1 MTLSESRTPFRGRL
15 SRIIVAEPHEVAAV
29 AAGFALFFLLFSSYF
44 MLRPVRETMGVAGG
58 VENLP
63 WMFTGTFLATL
74 VLVPF
79 YGWLSSRV
87 PRRWL
92 LPAAYGFVALTLV
105 GFAAVLMTSPGDVWM
120 GRAFYI
126 WISVVNLFVFSLG
139 WSLMADVFRAEQARR
154 LFGQVAAGASLGGL
168 AGPLLS
174 GLLVGTVGEP
184 GLLVISAGLMLA
196 SLLAVRQLL
205 SWRQRNGPVEPAEQ
219 APSRPIGGNIFAGLT
234 LILRSPFLL
243 GLSAFVV
250 LLASVNTFLYLEQAR
265 LVELTFSDRAQRTQ
279 AFAAIDVAVQSLTI
293 FIQMFVTG
301 RLTRKLG
308 VTVLLTAVPVLMV
321 AGLGLL
327 AAAATFP
334 VLVGVMV
341 LRRVGEYALVKPGRD
356 MLFTTLDAETKYKAK
371 NVIDTFVYRGGDA
384 ISAWVSKAVGA
395 LGMGAALVMI
405 VGAVLAGIWAAIG
418 YGLGRVHD
426 RRATEAGA

>member
-1 MTLSESRTPFRGRL
+1 MTPSESRTARGGRL
-15 SRIIVAEPHEVAAV
+15 SRIIVAEPHEVAPV
-29 AAGFALFFLLFSSYF
+29 VAGFLLFFLLFTSYF

-58 VENLP
+58 VDNLP
-63 WMFTGTFLATL
+63 WMFTGTFVATL

-87 PRRWL
+87 QRRRL
-92 LPAAYGFVALTLV
+92 LPAAYGFVALTLA
-105 GFAAVLMTSPGDVWM
+105 GFAAGLMASPGDVWM

-126 WISVVNLFVFSLG
+126 WISMVNLFVFSLG
-139 WSLMADVFRAEQARR
+139 WSLMADVFRPEQARR
-154 LFGQVAAGASLGGL
+154 LFGQIAAGASLGGL
-168 AGPLLS
+168 TGPLLS
-174 GLLVGTVGEP
+174 GLLVGPVGEP
-184 GLLVISAGLMLA
+184 GLLLISAGLLLI
-196 SLLAVRQLL
+196 SLLAVRYALA
-205 SWRQRNGPVEPAEQ
+205 WREGNGPIEAVEA
-219 APSRPIGGNIFAGLT
+219 APSQPIGGNIFAGLT

-265 LVELTFSDRAQRTQ
+265 LVSLTFADRAQQTQ

-293 FIQMFVTG
+293 FIQLFITG
-301 RLTRKLG
+301 RLTKKLG

-321 AGLGLL
+321 AGLGIL
-327 AAAATFP
+327 AVAATFP

-341 LRRVGEYALVKPGRD
+341 VRRVGEYALVKPGRD

-384 ISAWVSKAVGA
+384 VSAWVSKAVGA
-395 LGMGAALVMI
+395 LGLGAALVMI
-405 VGAVLAGIWAAIG
+405 VGSLLAAIWATIG
-418 YGLGRVHD
+418 YSLGRIHD
-426 RRATEAGA
+426 RRVAERS

>member
-1 MTLSESRTPFRGRL
+1 LTQSDRRRGPLAGL
-15 SRIIVAEPHEVAAV
+15 SRLVAAEPDELSAV
-29 AAGFALFFLLFSSYF
+29 VAGFLLFFLLFAGYF

-58 VENLP
+58 VDNLP

-74 VLVPF
+74 VIVPF

-87 PRRWL
+87 QRRRL
-92 LPAAYGFVALTLV
+92 LPAAYSFVALTLA
-105 GFAAVLMTSPGDVWM
+105 GFAAGMMASPGDVWL

-126 WISVVNLFVFSLG
+126 WISVLNLFVFSLG
-139 WSLMADVFRAEQARR
+139 WSLMADVFRADQAKR

-168 AGPLLS
+168 AGPLIS

-184 GLLVISAGLMLA
+184 GLLIISAALMLA
-196 SLLAVRQLL
+196 SLAPVRTLLA
-205 SWRQRNGPVEPAEQ
+205 WRARHGAPATESE
-219 APSRPIGGNIFAGLT
+219 ASDRPIGGNIFAGLT
-234 LILRSPFLL
+234 LIVRSHYLL

-265 LVELTFSDRAQRTQ
+265 LVDLTFADRAQQTQ

-293 FIQMFVTG
+293 FIQIFVTG
-301 RLTRKLG
+301 RLTKKLG

-321 AGLGLL
+321 GGLGLL

-356 MLFTTLDAETKYKAK
+356 MLFTTVDAETKYKAK
-371 NVIDTFVYRGGDA
+371 NVVDTFVYRGGDA

-405 VGAVLAGIWAAIG
+405 VGAVLAAAWAAIG
-418 YGLGRVHD
+418 YGLGRIHD
-426 RRATEAGA
+426 RRAERA